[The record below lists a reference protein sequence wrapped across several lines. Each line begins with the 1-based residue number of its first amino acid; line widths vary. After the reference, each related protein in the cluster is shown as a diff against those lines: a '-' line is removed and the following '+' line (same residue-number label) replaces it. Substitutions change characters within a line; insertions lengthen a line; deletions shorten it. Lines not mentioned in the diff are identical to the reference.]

1 MRINEV
7 LFTMEHNHIDCEKG
21 EEQCITH
28 VHYQSISNLF
38 SERERFRCEED
49 QTAIDTSGGLKKK
62 AKISSRSCC
71 RDCAALRNAEA
82 PPSGLVSAAVVFVV
96 ELTVAATAASAAGV
110 GEKARRIFALHRAS
124 ASCAMPELRGI
135 F

>member
-1 MRINEV
+1 MHYTRS
-7 LFTMEHNHIDCEKG
+7 LSIDIK
-21 EEQCITH
+21 
-28 VHYQSISNLF
+28 SF

-96 ELTVAATAASAAGV
+96 ELTVAATAAA

-124 ASCAMPELRGI
+124 ASCAMPELRGT